1 MKKPKPN
8 PSLVRR
14 SDAQERELAKKYGI
28 SEDQYQQILE
38 LQRGVCAICERHQRY
53 RRLSVDHDHKTKR
66 VRGLLCN
73 WCNRSI
79 GRFFDSPIRL
89 RKAAEYLETFESKL
103 SNIIKVSSSPLVS

>member
-1 MKKPKPN
+1 MNKTKPN

-14 SDAQERELAKKYGI
+14 NQAQEREIVKKYGI
-28 SEDQYQQILE
+28 TEDQYQQILE

-73 WCNRSI
+73 WCNRAL
-79 GRFFDSPIRL
+79 GRFVDSPARL
-89 RKAAEYLETFESKL
+89 RRAAEYLETSEIRLAEILK
-103 SNIIKVSSSPLVS
+103 